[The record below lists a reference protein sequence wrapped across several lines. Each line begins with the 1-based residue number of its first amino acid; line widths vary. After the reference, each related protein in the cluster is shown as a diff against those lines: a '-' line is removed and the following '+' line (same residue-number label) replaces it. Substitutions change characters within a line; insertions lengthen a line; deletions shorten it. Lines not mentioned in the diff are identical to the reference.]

1 MLNNPV
7 LSEGIWA
14 VRAAYKRS
22 KAPIWLKLRELLES
36 RGPKHEVNLAK
47 LSKFTERGDIVIVPG
62 KVLGVGNMD
71 HDITLCAFSLSENA
85 TRKIIGADGKIF
97 SVKEFVEEY
106 PEGSRVKI
114 IG

>member
-1 MLNNPV
+1 MLNNPI

-22 KAPIWLKLRELLES
+22 KAPIWLKLRKLLES
-36 RGPKHEVNLAK
+36 SGPKHEVDLAK
-47 LSKFTERGDIVIVPG
+47 LSKLTEHGDIVIVPG
-62 KVLGVGNMD
+62 KVLGMGNMD
-71 HDITLCAFSLSENA
+71 HNITLCAFSLSENA
-85 TRKIIGADGKIF
+85 ARKIVDADGKIF

-106 PEGSRVKI
+106 PEGRKVKI